1 MAYSLIPIVAV
12 IIGAIINW
20 DVFLTKKYRV
30 MNHDIF
36 RAYKVVVICH
46 FIFFIADILWGVFD
60 SLSNKVPAMIDTT
73 IFFVAMAFGVSA
85 WLRFAAKY
93 LEEKKLTSNI
103 TLVFALIFL
112 ITGVTLVIINIF
124 NPILFSYANGAYEP
138 KAGRYG
144 YFTAQM
150 AMYLIVSIIAFI
162 RTITN
167 KNYRKMRYLTVS
179 LVGIVMAVSIALQI
193 YFPSLPLYSFGHL
206 LSMILVHMFI
216 VNTESESYRRS
227 ISAASQRVKEKN
239 QELATTKELAY
250 QDTLTGIRN
259 KHAYVEREESID
271 LSLHDKSS
279 GDLCLFIFDLNDL
292 KLINDTFGHEQGDE
306 YIIKSVQI
314 IKLVFKNQIIY
325 RIGGDEFAT
334 FVDGADFN
342 KRYYLLEQFN
352 KIVESNIGK
361 NEPIIAVGFA
371 DYVPEKDNSLRSI
384 FTRADER
391 MYARKKALKEMMARE
406 SEDIE
411 EKDNSASDSMS
422 RLEYY
427 ETFYRQDSHSL
438 INLLNSSPCDGILE
452 VDLNNDTYKQFYHVE
467 GKYFLP
473 IVNISYKEVVE
484 FTAKHMVHPDDVG
497 EYLALM
503 KIEGFFE
510 RLANAKI
517 PNFNFAHFRYKL
529 QDGDYR
535 YVEQCVI
542 AGEENGIP
550 AGMFRIYVIDIHNMI
565 IRRIGASNGE
575 SALTSAGRDQL
586 TGLYASKEFYTKAE
600 RIIKD
605 NPKKQWCA
613 LFIDIEHFKFFN
625 EWFGRE
631 KGDYL
636 LAKIG
641 TELNENVLFKDGVA
655 GYFGQDD
662 FAALCQLDKKK
673 ISALYE
679 NIRNLIASFGLTTG
693 FLPVIGV
700 ALLEKDMLLVDAMDR
715 ASIAASKA
723 KGDIRNRIVY
733 YHSDM
738 QFLAEHEYHILS
750 EFMTALQN
758 DEITFYLQP
767 QCRAKTGKIV
777 GAEALCRWIKKD
789 GTQVSPAVFIPVLEK
804 YNFITDLDQYI
815 WDKVCKNIR
824 NWLDQGH
831 VAVPVSINVS
841 RVDIYNFDIV
851 KYLIDLTDKYDLP
864 HRLIKV
870 EITESAYAETA
881 KFIEDIVLRLRKEGF
896 AVLMDDFGSGYSS
909 LNMLSTIKLDAIKLD
924 SEFLR
929 LEGADYERG
938 IRIIESVVN
947 MAKVMALPIIVE
959 GVETKQQCEFLM
971 ELGCRYVQGYYFF
984 KPLPRE
990 EFEKVIKQKDMIDDR
1005 GFVVK
1010 PNEQLR
1016 IREFL
1021 DKNIYSDSMLNNII
1035 GAVAFYSWDKEQEH
1049 VDIVRYNQQFYQAVD
1064 VPDFAER
1071 LVNIETFTPDED
1083 RPLFFAALQKAMDNR
1098 LSGSIETIRFH
1109 RVDGGLMSFRIH
1121 FYYLGKKEGR
1131 ELFYGSA
1138 YNDSELANLKEVKDL
1153 ITDYSTDNM
1162 ILVSVINKKFRF
1174 NVISHIVSDLLG
1186 ITPSELEKE
1195 LNDSSFIKRCVNP
1208 KEIVEINKDA
1218 LKLASKHKEFN
1229 KIVTVYDK
1237 DNNKVKINVEFL
1249 CVADDADNVAYILK
1263 PQPMEK

>member
-1 MAYSLIPIVAV
+1 MFKRKSLR
-12 IIGAIINW
+12 IGF
-20 DVFLTKKYRV
+20 FLTAFLISVSAGAQDRDKVSADTLLYEQLCAKHVTENYHAPYTVNKRDLQSTAERGIYIVKGKSFQVKSLTSDFYVRENRGSYEPIFDKRYPVESFTNILLNRV
-30 MNHDIF
+30 KENKLKIEITQHMYGNT
-36 RAYKVVVICH
+36 K
-46 FIFFIADILWGVFD
+46 
-60 SLSNKVPAMIDTT
+60 KVPVQNMQNIYDLLARNMDIYCSVTS
-73 IFFVAMAFGVSA
+73 IN
-85 WLRFAAKY
+85 K
-93 LEEKKLTSNI
+93 EKMEA
-103 TLVFALIFL
+103 TLVFHHRKL
-112 ITGVTLVIINIF
+112 N
-124 NPILFSYANGAYEP
+124 
-138 KAGRYG
+138 
-144 YFTAQM
+144 
-150 AMYLIVSIIAFI
+150 FI
-162 RTITN
+162 
-167 KNYRKMRYLTVS
+167 
-179 LVGIVMAVSIALQI
+179 
-193 YFPSLPLYSFGHL
+193 
-206 LSMILVHMFI
+206 HMFI

-227 ISAASQRVKEKN
+227 ISAASQRVKEKS

-250 QDTLTGIRN
+250 QDQLTGIRN

-271 LSLHDKSS
+271 LLLRDKSS

-292 KLINDTFGHEQGDE
+292 KLINDTFGHEKGDE
-306 YIIKSVQI
+306 YIIKSVKI
-314 IKLVFKNQIIY
+314 IKQVFKNQIIY

-334 FVDGADFN
+334 FVDGDDFN
-342 KRYYLLEQFN
+342 NRYYLLETFN

-391 MYARKKALKEMMARE
+391 MYARKKALKEMVT
-406 SEDIE
+406 SENKDNK
-411 EKDNSASDSMS
+411 EKDNSASDTMS
-422 RLEYY
+422 RQEFY
-427 ETFYRQDSHSL
+427 ETFYNHDKRSL
-438 INLLNSSPCDGILE
+438 INLLNSLPCDEILE
-452 VDLNNDTYKQFYHVE
+452 VDIANDTYKQFYHVE
-467 GKYFLP
+467 GKYFVP
-473 IVNISYKEVVE
+473 NVDISYKELLE
-484 FTAKHMVHPDDVG
+484 FTAKHIVHPDDEG

-503 KIEGFFE
+503 KIDGLFE

-535 YVEQCVI
+535 YVEQCII

-550 AGMFRIYVIDIHNMI
+550 PGMFRLYIIDVHNMMT
-565 IRRIGASNGE
+565 RRIGSANGE
-575 SALTSAGRDQL
+575 STVISAGRDQL
-586 TGLYASKEFYTKAE
+586 TGLFASKEFFAKAE
-600 RIIKD
+600 KIVKD
-605 NPKKQWCA
+605 NPKKQWCV
-613 LFIDIEHFKFFN
+613 LFMDIEHFKFFN

-641 TELNENVLFKDGVA
+641 AELSENVLFKDGVA

-673 ISALYE
+673 ISTLYE
-679 NIRNLIASFGLTTG
+679 NIRDHIASFGLTTG

-700 ALLEKDMLLVDAMDR
+700 ALLEKDMLLMDAIDR

-738 QFLAEHEYHILS
+738 QFLAEHEYRILS
-750 EFMTALQN
+750 EFMNALQN

-777 GAEALCRWIKKD
+777 GAEALTRWIKKD
-789 GTQVSPAVFIPVLEK
+789 GTQISPAVFIPVLEK

-815 WDKVCKNIR
+815 WEKVCQSLR
-824 NWLDQGH
+824 NWLDSGH
-831 VAVPVSINVS
+831 IAVPVSINVS
-841 RVDIYNFDIV
+841 RVDLYNFDIV
-851 KYLIDLTDKYDLP
+851 SYLCNLTDRYDIP
-864 HRLIKV
+864 HNLIKV
-870 EITESAYAETA
+870 EITESAYAETV
-881 KFIEDIVLRLRKEGF
+881 KFIEDIVSRLRKEGF

-947 MAKVMALPIIVE
+947 MAKVMTLPIIVE

-990 EFEKVIKQKDMIDDR
+990 EFEKIVSQKDMVDER
-1005 GFVVK
+1005 GFIAK

-1035 GAVAFYSWDKEQEH
+1035 GPVAFYSWDGEH

-1071 LVNIETFTPDED
+1071 LENIELFVPEED
-1083 RPLFFAALQKAMDNR
+1083 RPILFSALKEAMNNR
-1098 LSGSIETIRFH
+1098 LSGSIVTIRFH
-1109 RVDGGLMSFRIH
+1109 RSDGGLMSFRIR
-1121 FYYLGKKEGR
+1121 FYYLGQKEGR
-1131 ELFYGSA
+1131 ELFYGAA
-1138 YNDSELANLKEVKDL
+1138 YNASELVNLKEVKDL

-1174 NVISHIVSDLLG
+1174 NVISHTVSDLLG
-1186 ITPSELEKE
+1186 ITPSELENE

-1218 LKLASKHKEFN
+1218 LKLAGKHKEFN

-1237 DNNKVKINVEFL
+1237 DKNKVKINVEFL

-1263 PQPMEK
+1263 AQPIEK

>member
-20 DVFLTKKYRV
+20 DVFLDKKYRV
-30 MNHDIF
+30 MNSDIF
-36 RAYKVVVICH
+36 RAYKIVVICY
-46 FIFFIADILWGVFD
+46 FIFFTADILWGILD
-60 SLSNKVPAMIDTT
+60 SLSNKVPAMIDTS
-73 IFFVAMAFGVSA
+73 IFFVAIAFGVPV

-93 LEEKKLTSNI
+93 LEEKRLTSYI
-103 TLVFALIFL
+103 TLAIALFFL
-112 ITGVTLVIINIF
+112 ATGVVLVIINIF
-124 NPILFSYANGAYEP
+124 YPILFSYANGFFEA
-138 KAGRYG
+138 KAGCYG

-150 AMYLIVSIIAFI
+150 GMYLIASIIAFI

-179 LVGIVMAVSIALQI
+179 LVSIVMAVSIILQVF
-193 YFPSLPLYSFGHL
+193 FPFLPLYSFGLL

-216 VNTESESYRRS
+216 VNTESQSYRRS
-227 ISAASQRVKEKN
+227 ISAASQKVKEKS
-239 QELATTKELAY
+239 QELAITKELAY

-292 KLINDTFGHEQGDE
+292 KLINDTLGHEQGDE
-306 YIIKSVQI
+306 YIVKSVQI

-352 KIVESNIGK
+352 KIVESNISK

-371 DYVPEKDNSLRSI
+371 DYVPEKDNSLKSI

-391 MYARKKALKEMMARE
+391 MYARKKVLKEMIARE
-406 SEDIE
+406 SKDIK

-452 VDLNNDTYKQFYHVE
+452 VDLNNDTFKQFYYVE

-473 IVNISYKEVVE
+473 IVNISFKEVVE
-484 FTAKHMVHPDDVG
+484 FTAKHMVHLDDTG

-550 AGMFRIYVIDIHNMI
+550 PGMFRIYVIDIHNMM

-575 SALTSAGRDQL
+575 SALSSAGRDQL

-600 RIIKD
+600 KIIKD

-625 EWFGRE
+625 EWYGRE

-641 TELNENVLFKDGVA
+641 AELNENVLFKDGIA

-673 ISALYE
+673 ISVLYE

-700 ALLEKDMLLVDAMDR
+700 ALLEKDMLLVDAIDR

-733 YHSDM
+733 YHSNM
-738 QFLAEHEYHILS
+738 QFLAEREYRILS

-777 GAEALCRWIKKD
+777 GAEALARWIKKD
-789 GTQVSPAVFIPVLEK
+789 GTQIPPSVFIPVLEK
-804 YNFITDLDQYI
+804 YNFITDLDQYV
-815 WDKVCKNIR
+815 WEKVCKSLR

-831 VAVPVSINVS
+831 VVVPVSINVS
-841 RVDIYNFDIV
+841 RIDIYNFDI
-851 KYLIDLTDKYDLP
+851 YTYIRDLADKYEIP

-870 EITESAYAETA
+870 EVTESSYAENVNI
-881 KFIEDIVLRLRKEGF
+881 IEDIVSRLRKDGF
-896 AVLMDDFGSGYSS
+896 EVLMDDFGSGYSS
-909 LNMLSTIKLDAIKLD
+909 LNMLSTIKLDAIKMD

-929 LEGADYERG
+929 LESADYEKG
-938 IRIIESVVN
+938 VRIIESVVN
-947 MAKVMALPIIVE
+947 MAKTMTLPIIVE
-959 GVETKQQCEFLM
+959 GVETKKQCEFLM
-971 ELGCRYVQGYYFF
+971 ELGCRYVQGYYFY
-984 KPLPRE
+984 KPLSCE
-990 EFEKVIKQKDMIDDR
+990 DFEKVVEQKDMIDER

-1035 GAVAFYSWDKEQEH
+1035 GAVAFYSWDKEH

-1064 VPDFAER
+1064 IPDFAER
-1071 LVNIETFTPDED
+1071 LVNVELFAPEED
-1083 RPLFFAALQKAMDNR
+1083 RSIMFAALQEAMDNR
-1098 LSGSIETIRFH
+1098 LSGSIATIRFH
-1109 RVDGGLMSFRIH
+1109 RSDGGLMSIRIH
-1121 FYYLGKKEGR
+1121 FYYLGQKEGR
-1131 ELFYGSA
+1131 ELFYGAVS
-1138 YNDSELANLKEVKDL
+1138 NDSDLANLKEVKDL
-1153 ITDYSTDNM
+1153 ITEYSTDNM

-1174 NVISHIVSDLLG
+1174 NVISHTLSDLLG

-1195 LNDSSFIKRCVNP
+1195 LNDSSFINRCVNP
-1208 KEIVEINKDA
+1208 KEVAEIYKEA

-1237 DNNKVKINVEFL
+1237 DNNKVKIDIEFL

-1263 PQPMEK
+1263 AQPLEK